1 MLKLLLSAITVAF
14 AVLFWYFTN
23 IYTHTLLYEM
33 VGKFSTFIAV
43 VTFSEK
49 KFRVLMNWKRK
60 AKFYLFLIW
69 HSNNMRC
76 VCSCI
81 FSVPFIW
88 MFINKIHMA
97 KRKQKKKLFLIYIHV
112 ILIEIK
118 CATSYTSA
126 NILICF
132 LKFFLC
138 SKL

>member
-88 MFINKIHMA
+88 MFINKNTHGYA
-97 KRKQKKKLFLIYIHV
+97 EKKKLFLIYIHV

-132 LKFFLC
+132 LKYFLC
-138 SKL
+138 SML